1 MFITKKTLLG
11 AAVIGSITSLA
22 VAQHVFADDVKATT
36 SRPQFELIENKTLNH
51 AREYYADQLKHSSV
65 PKEVVESAL
74 SMMRAGR
81 TTETV
86 SKAYDAAV
94 QHELDAYAEIR
105 AAEKAE
111 KDKLEA
117 EKKAEE
123 ERIAAEEAA
132 KKAEEDRIAKE
143 KQEAE
148 EREAAQQEAARQA
161 QLAAQSVSSNAQVS
175 LAQFLMQ
182 GVVYSGGF
190 KFTYYSQS
198 VLPGGGLQIP
208 GRHVN
213 AAGYVSDG
221 DGYIVLA
228 GSAPLGTV
236 YDTPFGF
243 KGKIYDRGTYGNHLD
258 VYIR

>member
-11 AAVIGSITSLA
+11 AAVVGSVASLA
-22 VAQHVFADDVKATT
+22 VAQHVFADDVKVAT
-36 SRPQFELIENKTLNH
+36 SQPQFELIENKTLNH

-94 QHELDAYAEIR
+94 QHELDTYAEIR
-105 AAEKAE
+105 AAEQAE

-132 KKAEEDRIAKE
+132 AEKAEEERIANE
-143 KQEAE
+143 KKEAE
-148 EREAAQQEAARQA
+148 ERQA
-161 QLAAQSVSSNAQVS
+161 QLEAQSVYSNAQVS

-228 GSAPLGTV
+228 GSAPIGTV

>member
-22 VAQHVFADDVKATT
+22 VAQHVFADDVKATA

-74 SMMRAGR
+74 AMMRVGR

-94 QHELDAYAEIR
+94 QHELDVYAEIR

-132 KKAEEDRIAKE
+132 KKAEEERISKE

-148 EREAAQQEAARQA
+148 EREAVQQEAERQA

-175 LAQFLMQ
+175 LAQYLTQ

-228 GSAPLGTV
+228 GSAPIGTV

>member
-74 SMMRAGR
+74 AMMRVGR

-94 QHELDAYAEIR
+94 QHELDVYAEIR

-132 KKAEEDRIAKE
+132 KKAEEERISKE

-148 EREAAQQEAARQA
+148 EREAVQQEAERQA

-175 LAQFLMQ
+175 LAQFLTQ

-228 GSAPLGTV
+228 GSAPIGTV

>member
-11 AAVIGSITSLA
+11 AAVVGSVASLA
-22 VAQHVFADDVKATT
+22 VAQHVFADDVKVAT
-36 SRPQFELIENKTLNH
+36 SQPQFELIENKTLNH

-94 QHELDAYAEIR
+94 QHELDTYAEIR
-105 AAEKAE
+105 AAEQAE

-132 KKAEEDRIAKE
+132 EKVEEERIANE
-143 KQEAE
+143 KKEAE
-148 EREAAQQEAARQA
+148 ERQA
-161 QLAAQSVSSNAQVS
+161 QLEAQSVYSNAQVS

-198 VLPGGGLQIP
+198 VLPGGGLRIP

-228 GSAPLGTV
+228 GSAPIGTV